1 MNCDI
6 VLVLNNSTP
15 NYQYKIINLVTVV
28 ILLLAVSSIL
38 CGLTGT
44 QLMAMLVDNLVL
56 KFYFCFPS
64 FFIWYL

>member
-1 MNCDI
+1 
-6 VLVLNNSTP
+6 
-15 NYQYKIINLVTVV
+15 
-28 ILLLAVSSIL
+28 LLLAVSSIL

-44 QLMAMLVDNLVL
+44 QLMAMLVDNLVF